1 MPIHSVAEGGQ
12 QQELVF
18 NILASVAQEESR
30 QIGERVSATWRHI
43 TSRGWAKIGRVP
55 CGYQLRPATVEERT
69 AGSPMKVLEVD
80 AATAPFVAEM
90 FHKVAAGASARSV
103 SLWAAKLPHDARGGR
118 TMPWGSVQD
127 ALRNPLYAGRPAEG
141 VDDVL
146 QRPVAKWPALVPD
159 QVWQAVQTRNEGH
172 KRMAH
177 QATAKYLVV
186 GLLRCRACG
195 GPMRGDTTGSP
206 TGRYRCGGD
215 LYRHCHETASRNIE
229 GQVLAEIGAAL
240 EAITSDPRVQ
250 AGLRRAW
257 KTRQATDS
265 PDTGQTVTRLE
276 AQIERSRQRI
286 TRATELLVDGTIERQ
301 AYDDLVAKARA
312 DMEAA
317 ESELPSLRREPGTIG
332 PKLPPIEQVLASAG
346 SWASV
351 LDGADV
357 AAQREVLAV
366 LVERIVAV
374 RERQNLYRVD
384 ITWTLLGQVLRAPS
398 APE

>member
-55 CGYQLRPATVEERT
+55 WGYQLRPATVEERT

-276 AQIERSRQRI
+276 ASFLSMARLNGRPTTTWWPKPEPIWRPQNPNCRRCGVSPGQQGRNCHRSSKCSRVQVAGQACSMVPMSLLSERCWLSWSSG
-286 TRATELLVDGTIERQ
+286 L
-301 AYDDLVAKARA
+301 
-312 DMEAA
+312 
-317 ESELPSLRREPGTIG
+317 LPSENGRTST
-332 PKLPPIEQVLASAG
+332 ASTSHG
-346 SWASV
+346 
-351 LDGADV
+351 
-357 AAQREVLAV
+357 RC
-366 LVERIVAV
+366 
-374 RERQNLYRVD
+374 
-384 ITWTLLGQVLRAPS
+384 
-398 APE
+398 